1 MAQKN
6 GLTVSCSAPV
16 IMGPWPGGKKKKH
29 PSAIPIDTNNG
40 SSFQKT
46 NDLEH
51 RSHGFEHRS
60 NDLAHYSNDI
70 AHCSKDLAH
79 RSKDLDPCSKS
90 MDLG

>member
-1 MAQKN
+1 M
-6 GLTVSCSAPV
+6 TVSCSATV
-16 IMGPWPGGKKKKH
+16 MMGPWPGGKKKKH

-51 RSHGFEHRS
+51 RSHYLAHRSHDLAYCS
-60 NDLAHYSNDI
+60 NDLAYRSHDL
-70 AHCSKDLAH
+70 AHCSKDL
-79 RSKDLDPCSKS
+79 DPYSKS